1 VKRSAVLVLFCL
13 FFVVPAVVP
22 GQAQTADHFFN
33 SNGVKI
39 RYLMA
44 GKGEPVLLIHP
55 FAASAEIW
63 EPVTKD
69 LAQNYQ
75 VIAMDCRGHGKS
87 EKPHDPKQY
96 GIEMVNDV
104 VRLMDHLGI
113 KKVALIGY
121 SMGGSIAM
129 KMLTVHPDRIRMAII
144 GGSLGFT
151 KYESE
156 HEEVPLLGPSLL
168 KGMPLSEAMIASAPP
183 DWPKPGAQQRE
194 MMKRMDAGQDSIALG
209 AETVSHEGLWV
220 ADEQLRAISVPTLVI
235 YGGNDRPAF
244 YEEAKTRFPNLQFK
258 KIEGAGDGP
267 AMQSPEFLKDIRE
280 FLDQHAAVSDLLPSD
295 SPAAHQFP
303 IFKSAQI
310 LTQE

>member
-1 VKRSAVLVLFCL
+1 M

-104 VRLMDHLGI
+104 VPSHGSSRDKEGCPYWLFDGRLNRNENVD
-113 KKVALIGY
+113 
-121 SMGGSIAM
+121 GSSGPDSNGHHRRQPR
-129 KMLTVHPDRIRMAII
+129 VHEVRIRTR
-144 GGSLGFT
+144 GS
-151 KYESE
+151 
-156 HEEVPLLGPSLL
+156 
-168 KGMPLSEAMIASAPP
+168 AA
-183 DWPKPGAQQRE
+183 PGAE
-194 MMKRMDAGQDSIALG
+194 SF
-209 AETVSHEGLWV
+209 EGH
-220 ADEQLRAISVPTLVI
+220 ATLR
-235 YGGNDRPAF
+235 GHDR
-244 YEEAKTRFPNLQFK
+244 
-258 KIEGAGDGP
+258 
-267 AMQSPEFLKDIRE
+267 
-280 FLDQHAAVSDLLPSD
+280 
-295 SPAAHQFP
+295 
-303 IFKSAQI
+303 
-310 LTQE
+310 

>member
-1 VKRSAVLVLFCL
+1 MQEPKRESWGSPAFRVNSKLKELRRYLVKRSAVLVLFCL

-244 YEEAKTRFPNLQFK
+244 YEEAKSRFPNL
-258 KIEGAGDGP
+258 
-267 AMQSPEFLKDIRE
+267 
-280 FLDQHAAVSDLLPSD
+280 
-295 SPAAHQFP
+295 
-303 IFKSAQI
+303 
-310 LTQE
+310 